1 MDQKLIH
8 YIKRA
13 ALQEEKITIDT
24 SELPLIEGLDWGYAA
39 THFKDKETMLKT
51 VKLFAASMEYEA
63 KELEAFYLESEQE
76 EGRKKYRIK
85 VHSMKSS
92 ATIIGII
99 PLAGMAN
106 VLEDAARQNENDIIK
121 QMTPIFLKKWR
132 KYKEYLKEF
141 YDIANGTKRAVEYRE
156 QVQEIFHEIKEA
168 AEDMDIDAL
177 DVALEKLEEYQFEGE
192 QLENVEKIKEAVIN
206 FDVVFLQSII

>member
-1 MDQKLIH
+1 
-8 YIKRA
+8 
-13 ALQEEKITIDT
+13 
-24 SELPLIEGLDWGYAA
+24 
-39 THFKDKETMLKT
+39 
-51 VKLFAASMEYEA
+51 
-63 KELEAFYLESEQE
+63 
-76 EGRKKYRIK
+76 
-85 VHSMKSS
+85 MKSS

-106 VLEDAARQNENDIIK
+106 VLEDAARHNENDIIK